1 MLLLLIAGATACG
14 RPAHSVRTTARPDG
28 TLAGRVIELQ
38 GRPFAVRVSPKG
50 IVLVTQQD
58 ANSVARFAVGATR
71 PDTMVPVGR
80 DPADVVFNRDGS
92 KAYVSAFIG
101 GGLHVIDV
109 AAGRQLTAIR
119 IANNAYR
126 LAMMPDDSRLFVTS
140 TSGWLYAVDPAG
152 PTKVDSVSL
161 GGALQGLALSRSGK
175 TLLLTSTNGIVW
187 KLDAA
192 TLKVIT
198 SVKIPGSLQ
207 DVAMSAN
214 EDEVY
219 VANEKLGV
227 DVLDGATLARR
238 ERLKLTGFE
247 AFSLALT
254 PDDSE
259 LYITSPATG
268 SAKVIDVRTRSVL
281 YTFTLKGAPRRVAF
295 DVTGKTAYI
304 ANEGGWLDVIK

>member
-1 MLLLLIAGATACG
+1 M
-14 RPAHSVRTTARPDG
+14 S
-28 TLAGRVIELQ
+28 GRVTELA
-38 GRPFAVRVSPKG
+38 GRPFAIRVSSKG

-58 ANSVARFAVGATR
+58 ANSVARFQNGATR
-71 PDTMVPVGR
+71 PDTMILTGR

-92 KAYVSAFIG
+92 RAYVSSFLG
-101 GGLHVIDV
+101 GGLHVLDV
-109 AAGRQLTAIR
+109 AAARQLSAIR

-140 TSGWLYAVDPAG
+140 TNGWLYVVDPSG

-161 GGALQGLALSRSGK
+161 GGALQGLALSRSGQ

-207 DVAMSAN
+207 DVTLSAD
-214 EDEVY
+214 ESEVY

-227 DVLDGATLARR
+227 DVLDGATLTRR
-238 ERLKLTGFE
+238 ERLTLPGFE
-247 AFSLALT
+247 AFGLALT
-254 PDDSE
+254 PDDTE
-259 LYITSPATG
+259 LYVTSPATG
-268 SAKVIDVRTRSVL
+268 SAKVIDIRTRSVL
-281 YTFTLKGAPRRVAF
+281 YTFSLKGAPRRVAF
-295 DVTGKTAYI
+295 DAAGKTALI
-304 ANEGGWLDVIK
+304 ANEGGWTDVIR